1 MFDIYKNR
9 MAARGRNMSD
19 MLRMQSNMVIEQT
32 WNRDPNYRQVYV
44 VKVDSGLP
52 EVTAENELIDCKFNV
67 KTYENITSD
76 EPSYGCSLGMAKKNV
91 IQKLLLE
98 VIFIWRMKIMNGH
111 GGCLLI

>member
-32 WNRDPNYRQVYV
+32 WSRDPNYRQVYV

-67 KTYENITSD
+67 KTYRI
-76 EPSYGCSLGMAKKNV
+76 GCSLGMAKKNV

-98 VIFIWRMKIMNGH
+98 VIFIWRMKIMSGH